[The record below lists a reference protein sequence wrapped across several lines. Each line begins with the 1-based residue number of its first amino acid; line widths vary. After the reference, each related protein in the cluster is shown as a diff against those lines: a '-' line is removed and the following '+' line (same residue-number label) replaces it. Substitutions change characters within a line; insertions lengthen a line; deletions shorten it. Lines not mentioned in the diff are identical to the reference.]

1 MINPHW
7 LRTYCTLVEVGHF
20 TRTAEKLFMTQSGVS
35 QQVRKLESHLGAS
48 LLIRQGKQFSL
59 TDAGNRLYREGRLL
73 LNAMAELEQNVG
85 SDPTHEGVVRIASPG
100 SVGLKLYSRLLQL
113 QAQHP
118 KLVIDFRFAPNA
130 DVVDMLAEHKI
141 DLGFMTDVSNSAD
154 LSVEP
159 IAEEPLQLITPAAIT
174 DVSWAQLSQLGFVDH
189 PDGFHH
195 AQRLLSKNY
204 PEFQHASQFESA
216 GFSNQIHLILEP
228 VSLGLGFTVLPS
240 YAVDAFSKPERIR
253 VHRLASPVKETI
265 FMGRYRHKPLSN
277 RVATVA
283 DVAQNFLQEV

>member
-1 MINPHW
+1 MISPQW

-20 TRTAEKLFMTQSGVS
+20 TQTAEKLYMTQSGVS
-35 QQVRKLESHLGAS
+35 QQIRKLESHFGVP
-48 LLIRQGKQFSL
+48 LLIREGKQFSL
-59 TDAGNRLYREGRLL
+59 TDAGNRLYREGRQL
-73 LNAMAELEQNVG
+73 LNAMTELEQNVS
-85 SDPTHEGVVRIASPG
+85 SDPTHEGLVRIASPG
-100 SVGLKLYSRLLQL
+100 SVGLKLYSRLLEY

-130 DVVDMLAEHKI
+130 DVAAMLVEHKI
-141 DLGFMTDVSNSAD
+141 DLGFMTDVSNSVD

-159 IAEEPLQLITPAAIT
+159 ITEEPLQLITPATVT
-174 DVSWAQLSQLGFVDH
+174 DVRWDSLSQLGFVDH

-240 YAVDAFSKPERIR
+240 YAVEAFSKPESIR
-253 VHRLASPVKETI
+253 VHRLANPVKETV

-283 DVAQNFLQEV
+283 EVTQNFLAQ

>member
-1 MINPHW
+1 MINPQW

-20 TRTAEKLFMTQSGVS
+20 TQTAEKLYMTQSGVS
-35 QQVRKLESHLGAS
+35 QQIRKLESHFGAP
-48 LLIRQGKQFSL
+48 LLIREGKQFSL
-59 TDAGNRLYREGRLL
+59 TDAGSRLYREGRQL
-73 LNAMAELEQNVG
+73 LNAMTELEQNVS
-85 SDPTHEGVVRIASPG
+85 SDPTHAGLVRIASPG
-100 SVGLKLYSRLLQL
+100 SVGLKLYSQLLQF
-113 QAQHP
+113 QVQHP
-118 KLVIDFRFAPNA
+118 ELVIDFRFAPNA
-130 DVVDMLAEHKI
+130 DVASLLVEHKI
-141 DLGFMTDVSNSAD
+141 DLGFMTDVSNSVD

-174 DVSWAQLSQLGFVDH
+174 DVRWESLSQLGFVDH

-204 PEFQHASQFESA
+204 PEFQHASQFEAA

-240 YAVDAFSKPERIR
+240 YAVEAFPKPESIR
-253 VHRLASPVKETI
+253 VHRLGNPVKETV

-283 DVAQNFLQEV
+283 EVAKSFLAQ